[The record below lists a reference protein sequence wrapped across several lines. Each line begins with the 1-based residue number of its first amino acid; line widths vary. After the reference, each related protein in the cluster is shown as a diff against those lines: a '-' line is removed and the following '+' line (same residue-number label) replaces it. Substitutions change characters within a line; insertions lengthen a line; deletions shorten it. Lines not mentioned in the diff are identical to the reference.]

1 MEISTISVGRMNNEA
16 HYLYNVDF
24 YSRID
29 ADTAVK
35 GKLTEVLPAYKQA
48 IDNEDI
54 ALKISQK
61 SLNSDKIDEYD
72 RQRDTLFMAIKA
84 VVNAQLSV
92 ADPNIHDAAVKVNQ
106 LIKDY
111 KLNVRGQ
118 LDKETGLL
126 INIIYDLENKYASEV
141 HKLGLDLFLT
151 QLKESNLNVRNY
163 TDSRN
168 KELLDKPDY
177 KLAEARKATD
187 AVYQE
192 VVRQINAHAVLEGDA
207 LYKNLIALQNQEI
220 VHYKQ
225 QVLKQS
231 VPPSTGGP
239 VRPTEPDTPTD
250 PETPGGGGDRPE
262 IE

>member
-1 MEISTISVGRMNNEA
+1 MEISTISVGRMNNGA

-72 RQRDTLFMAIKA
+72 KQRDTLFMAIKA
-84 VVNAQLSV
+84 VVKAQMSV
-92 ADPNIHDAAVKVNQ
+92 ADPGVHDAAVKINQ
-106 LIKDY
+106 LIIDY

-126 INIIYDLENKYASEV
+126 INIIYDLENKYAAEV
-141 HKLGLDLFLT
+141 RKLGLELFLT

-207 LYKNLIALQNQEI
+207 LYKNLIALQSQGI
-220 VHYKQ
+220 VPYKQ
-225 QVLKQS
+225 RVLALS
-231 VPPSTGGP
+231 VRPSTGGP

>member
-1 MEISTISVGRMNNEA
+1 MEISTISVGRMNNGA

-84 VVNAQLSV
+84 V
-92 ADPNIHDAAVKVNQ
+92 VNQ

>member
-1 MEISTISVGRMNNEA
+1 MEISTISVGRMNNGA

-72 RQRDTLFMAIKA
+72 KQRDTLFMAIKS
-84 VVNAQLSV
+84 VVKAQMFV
-92 ADPNIHDAAVKVNQ
+92 ADQEIHTAAAMVNQ

-126 INIIYDLENKYASEV
+126 VNIIYDLENKYAAEV

-151 QLKESNLNVRNY
+151 QLKESNLSVRKY

-177 KLAEARKATD
+177 KL
-187 AVYQE
+187 
-192 VVRQINAHAVLEGDA
+192 EGDA
-207 LYKNLIALQNQEI
+207 LYKNLIMLQNQEI

-225 QVLKQS
+225 HVLKQS

>member
-1 MEISTISVGRMNNEA
+1 M
-16 HYLYNVDF
+16 
-24 YSRID
+24 
-29 ADTAVK
+29 
-35 GKLTEVLPAYKQA
+35 PAYKQA

-72 RQRDTLFMAIKA
+72 KQRDTLFMAIKA
-84 VVNAQLSV
+84 VVKAQMSV
-92 ADPNIHDAAVKVNQ
+92 ADPGVHDAAVKINQ
-106 LIKDY
+106 LIIDY

-126 INIIYDLENKYASEV
+126 INIIYDLENKYAAEV
-141 HKLGLDLFLT
+141 RKLGLELFLT

-225 QVLKQS
+225 QVLKQT
-231 VPPSTGGP
+231 VPPSTGRSGSSH
-239 VRPTEPDTPTD
+239 RT
-250 PETPGGGGDRPE
+250 
-262 IE
+262 

>member
-1 MEISTISVGRMNNEA
+1 MLIREFTMR
-16 HYLYNVDF
+16 L
-24 YSRID
+24 SRSI
-29 ADTAVK
+29 
-35 GKLTEVLPAYKQA
+35 
-48 IDNEDI
+48 
-54 ALKISQK
+54 
-61 SLNSDKIDEYD
+61 
-72 RQRDTLFMAIKA
+72 
-84 VVNAQLSV
+84 
-92 ADPNIHDAAVKVNQ
+92 Q
-106 LIKDY
+106 LIIDY

-126 INIIYDLENKYASEV
+126 INIIYDLENKYAAEV
-141 HKLGLDLFLT
+141 RKLGLELFLT

-231 VPPSTGGP
+231 VPPSTGRSGSSH
-239 VRPTEPDTPTD
+239 RT
-250 PETPGGGGDRPE
+250 
-262 IE
+262 

>member
-1 MEISTISVGRMNNEA
+1 MEISTISVGRMNNGA

-92 ADPNIHDAAVKVNQ
+92 ADPDIHDAAVKVNQ

-126 INIIYDLENKYASEV
+126 INIIYDLENKYAVSYT
-141 HKLGLDLFLT
+141 HLT
-151 QLKESNLNVRNY
+151 L
-163 TDSRN
+163 
-168 KELLDKPDY
+168 
-177 KLAEARKATD
+177 
-187 AVYQE
+187 
-192 VVRQINAHAVLEGDA
+192 
-207 LYKNLIALQNQEI
+207 
-220 VHYKQ
+220 
-225 QVLKQS
+225 
-231 VPPSTGGP
+231 
-239 VRPTEPDTPTD
+239 PTTPYV
-250 PETPGGGGDRPE
+250 
-262 IE
+262 

>member
-1 MEISTISVGRMNNEA
+1 MEISTISVGRMNNGA

-72 RQRDTLFMAIKA
+72 KQRDTLFIVKA
-84 VVNAQLSV
+84 QMSV
-92 ADPNIHDAAVKVNQ
+92 ADPGVHDAAVKINQ
-106 LIKDY
+106 LIIDY

-126 INIIYDLENKYASEV
+126 INIIYDLENKYAAEV
-141 HKLGLDLFLT
+141 RKLGLELFLT

-168 KELLDKPDY
+168 KEFLDKPDY

-225 QVLKQS
+225 QVLKQT

>member
-1 MEISTISVGRMNNEA
+1 MEISTISVGRMNNGA

-54 ALKISQK
+54 VLKISQK

-72 RQRDTLFMAIKA
+72 KQRDTLFMAIKA
-84 VVNAQLSV
+84 VVKAQMSV
-92 ADPNIHDAAVKVNQ
+92 ADPGVHDAAVKINQ
-106 LIKDY
+106 LIIDY

-126 INIIYDLENKYASEV
+126 INIIYDLENKYAAEV
-141 HKLGLDLFLT
+141 RKLGLELFLT
-151 QLKESNLNVRNY
+151 QLKESNLN

-192 VVRQINAHAVLEGDA
+192 VVRQINAHAVLEGEA
-207 LYKNLIALQNQEI
+207 LYKNLIMLQNQEI

-231 VPPSTGGP
+231 VPPSTGDP
-239 VRPTEPDTPTD
+239 IRPTEPDTPTD
-250 PETPGGGGDRPE
+250 PETPGGESDRPE